1 MPSRAWRSW
10 TPDLPRRTAPSWTPR
25 ALWVPET
32 QDSLRPPW
40 TTRSLV
46 QADADG
52 ARLARATQRPGD
64 SHVLM
69 PEILLPEIHPQEI
82 SLNMLKTWLPSGSVV
97 RHQPANAGGRRCG
110 FAPWVGKVHWR
121 RAWQPTPGFVPGE
134 SHGQRSLVG
143 YSLWGCKESD
153 TTAHMRAA
161 TKTHLRLFHND
172 KNTENNLNDLTQE
185 TKRIWCV

>member
-1 MPSRAWRSW
+1 MGMVPASQG
-10 TPDLPRRTAPSWTPR
+10 PRR
-25 ALWVPET
+25 
-32 QDSLRPPW
+32 
-40 TTRSLV
+40 
-46 QADADG
+46 G
-52 ARLARATQRPGD
+52 PGD

-82 SLNMLKTWLPSGSVV
+82 SLNMLKTWLPSDSVV
-97 RHQPANAGGRRCG
+97 RHQPANAGSRRCG

-121 RAWQPTPGFVPGE
+121 RAWQPTPGFLPGE

-143 YSLWGCKESD
+143 YSPWGRKESD

-161 TKTHLRLFHND
+161 TKTQLRLFHKD

-185 TKRIWCV
+185 TKRMWCV